1 MNFCIMLMAAVAFVV
16 GTVELIVG
24 GILELIAK
32 DLHISVSAAGQF
44 ITMYSIAFA
53 ISAPLLMNMTAKMER
68 KTLYLGSLGVFLLS
82 NVLVALSS
90 NYALI
95 LSARAL
101 SAMSGAIIIVLSI
114 TLASRLVP
122 PSYSG
127 RAIGIIYMGISGS
140 LVLGVPIGM
149 TIGNAYGWR
158 APFLLIAG
166 MSAVGIVGISL
177 FLHKSPPE
185 KAVPLRKQLAS
196 LKDGKIVSGQLI
208 SFLLLMGHLTLYA
221 YLAPYVQSLFP
232 VSPGILSL
240 VYFLFGIAA
249 VAGGGLGG
257 WISDRWST
265 RRSLIVITACFACS
279 MFMLPL
285 AANISFYMFLAVV
298 MIWSAL
304 SWAISPA
311 QQMYLI
317 QNAPEEADI
326 QLSLNSSIMQLGI
339 ACGSL
344 IGGVV
349 IETSSVANNFWVGGL
364 LALAALGCA
373 VFSLTRSA

>member
-1 MNFCIMLMAAVAFVV
+1 MNFRIVLMAAVTFVV

-24 GILELIAK
+24 GILELIAT
-32 DLHISVSAAGQF
+32 DLHISVSATGQF

-53 ISAPLLMNMTAKMER
+53 LSAPILMNLTAKMER
-68 KTLYLGSLGVFLLS
+68 KTLYLASLSVFLLS
-82 NVLVALSS
+82 NVLVAFGS

-101 SAMSGAIIIVLSI
+101 SAMSGALIIVLSI
-114 TLASRLVP
+114 SLASRLVP
-122 PSYSG
+122 PSYRG

-166 MSAVGIVGISL
+166 LSALAIVVISV

-185 KAVPLRKQLAS
+185 KAVPLRKQLTS
-196 LKDGKIVSGQLI
+196 LKNVKIVSGQLI

-249 VAGGGLGG
+249 VAGGGLSG
-257 WISDRWST
+257 WISDRWGT
-265 RRSLIVITACFACS
+265 KRSLIVITACFAFS

-285 AANISFYMFLAVV
+285 AAKISFYLFLAAV
-298 MIWSAL
+298 MVWSAL

-317 QNAPEEADI
+317 QNTPEEADI
-326 QLSLNSSIMQLGI
+326 QLSLNSSIMHLGI

-344 IGGVV
+344 IGGVI

-364 LALAALGCA
+364 LALAALGCV